1 MALGNIQPKD
11 QQSGFWSRQT
21 PRRKQLI
28 VIFGCIVAFIVV
40 TYPFLANGDKQKK
53 AVTSSLD
60 NILTDAD
67 THNLGLGGL
76 SKQVDELSRELAT
89 LQKNLKDNEGNRGQ
103 PGPQS
108 HEETDTLNKRVAQLE
123 AELKNRPTTTQAPA
137 ATGSITSQPNIP
149 GATYPMAANGQLPA
163 GSQGGARGATT
174 VPPAPMRIRTIEE
187 DASEGSTP
195 AGVTTEATKKTVN
208 AAAAKAQA
216 AEEKA
221 YIPSGAILSGV
232 LITGLDAATGRS
244 STQDPIP
251 VLIRL
256 KHDAI
261 LPNRF
266 RADYR
271 ECFMIAA
278 GYGDLSSERAYLRA
292 ETISCVRNDGK
303 VIDTKIEAY
312 AVGEDGKAGMHGHL
326 VSKQGQAI
334 AKAAVAGFA
343 QAYAQALRPNNSA
356 SLVGGAAFGGGAG
369 LQDGAYG
376 GAASALDR
384 VAKFY
389 IDMANQMFPVIEVDA
404 GRPVSLVAVKGVSL
418 ALVH

>member
-1 MALGNIQPKD
+1 MLVVVG
-11 QQSGFWSRQT
+11 
-21 PRRKQLI
+21 
-28 VIFGCIVAFIVV
+28 VIIAFIVV
-40 TYPFLANGDKQKK
+40 TYPFLATTEKPKR
-53 AVTSSLD
+53 AATSSLD

-67 THNLGLGGL
+67 THNLGIGGI
-76 SKQVDELSRELAT
+76 SKEVEQ
-89 LQKNLKDNEGNRGQ
+89 LQGDVAAIKKMITDNGTGKQNVAA
-103 PGPQS
+103 PA
-108 HEETDTLNKRVAQLE
+108 HDETDALAKRLAALE
-123 AELKNRPTTTQAPA
+123 ADLRNRPANAPA
-137 ATGSITSQPNIP
+137 QGPAASAGGVAVP
-149 GATYPMAANGQLPA
+149 GATYPLNNGGAPGPA
-163 GSQGGARGATT
+163 GVARLPPPA
-174 VPPAPMRIRTIEE
+174 VPPAPLKIRTIDE
-187 DASEGSTP
+187 DSQDGPP
-195 AGVTTEATKKTVN
+195 ATTDVSTKKTVD
-208 AAAAKAQA
+208 AATAKAQA
-216 AEEKA
+216 AEDKA
-221 YIPSGAILSGV
+221 YIPSGSILSGV

-256 KHDAI
+256 KHEAI

-312 AVGEDGKAGMHGHL
+312 AVGEDGKAGVHGHL

-356 SLVGGAAFGGGAG
+356 TLLGGAAFSGGGVE
-369 LQDGAYG
+369 DGAYG

-404 GRPVSLVAVKGVSL
+404 GRPVSFVAVKGVSL
-418 ALVH
+418 GLVR